1 MYLRSL
7 IKNIEVENFGGKGA
21 QLSRMMRAGF
31 PIPDGF
37 VISTSAFNQFK
48 KSDFSV
54 DKLKSD
60 VESELNRIGA
70 THYMVRSSAIGE
82 DSDENSFAGQLD
94 SFIVGNDLNEI
105 LQHIEKCWRSYEK
118 ENVKVYEEISN
129 KRLEGMGVVVQELI
143 DPDYA
148 GVIFTRSYLEANAM
162 LVEYVEGHGE
172 KLVSGE
178 VTPKRFHYRMES
190 RSGDVEFLPSLE
202 EGMRV
207 AKKIEAHY
215 GMPMDIE
222 WAMKNGKF
230 FVVQARKI
238 TTAWKEPEVYWSNTN
253 VNENYPEAISPL
265 LYSIARQS
273 YYHYFKNLS
282 RLFQVSEESI
292 RTLEGSFTNVIGV
305 FGGKMYYNMSSIH
318 AILSASPFS
327 EALIQS
333 FDNFVGYAEGA
344 KAAKVSSTNREKFL
358 FVRNVLKQNRAL
370 TKNVEAFERIVSE
383 YMNKVEGAITHSD
396 LRNLFHGFIEIRMHS
411 WYRASLADFFAMAFH
426 GLLGKL
432 CVKYY
437 GEGGVGIQNKLIQA
451 IPNLISSRPVIDMHE
466 LVLLIRNEET
476 IYSKFCEL
484 NPEEFWRLLNAE
496 YAESLVCKRIHDY
509 LTNWGFRCSGE
520 LMLTFKNY
528 IEEPHLFIS
537 LLKQYEKLPDQN
549 PESLM
554 HSKYL
559 EALAA
564 KREFKWFIFKKN
576 KLNVFRSLMDIWKLN
591 FLVKNACRGISSRER
606 VRLKQAQVY
615 FGFKLALKKVE
626 QAFLQRNI
634 LKSEGEIFFL
644 NYTEIAEHLDASQMA
659 SSASSEI
666 LQKRKAAF
674 EIESKW
680 IYPDDFYTSFGN
692 YCRPEQV
699 VKKEVLSH
707 SSAHLSGLCAC
718 AGVLTGRVKVLD
730 TVMEADKLEKGDILV
745 TRQTD
750 PGWVSVFPLISGLIV
765 ERGGMLSHG
774 AIVSREFGI
783 PAIVGVD
790 QATVK
795 LKDGDLITLNANL
808 GTVVIH
814 D

>member
-1 MYLRSL
+1 MYLLSL
-7 IKNIEVENFGGKGA
+7 NKNIAVEEFGGKGA

-37 VISTSAFNQFK
+37 VISTRAFERFEKAN
-48 KSDFSV
+48 FSIEEIRSEV
-54 DKLKSD
+54 QN
-60 VESELNRIGA
+60 ELNRIRA
-70 THYMVRSSAIGE
+70 THFMVRSSAIGE

-94 SFIVGNDLNEI
+94 SFLCGNDIDEI
-105 LQHIEKCWRSYEK
+105 LQHIKKCWKSYDK
-118 ENVKVYEEISN
+118 ENVKTYEAISN
-129 KRLEGMGVVVQELI
+129 KKLEGMGVVVQALI

-148 GVIFTRSYLEANAM
+148 GVIFTRSYLESNAV
-162 LVEYVEGHGE
+162 LVEYVQGHGE

-178 VTPKRFHYRMES
+178 VTPMRFHFRYGEGS
-190 RSGDVEFLPSLE
+190 SDAEFLPALE
-202 EGMRV
+202 EGMYI

-222 WAMKNGKF
+222 WALKDGRF
-230 FVVQARKI
+230 YVVQARKI
-238 TTAWKEPEVYWSNTN
+238 TTPWKEPEVYWSNTN

-292 RTLEGSFTNVIGV
+292 RALEGSFTNVIGV

-344 KAAKVSSTNREKFL
+344 KASKIPSTKKEKFT
-358 FVRNVLKQNRAL
+358 FVRNVLKQNKAL
-370 TKNVEAFERIVSE
+370 PQNVVEFERIVSN
-383 YMNKVEGAITHSD
+383 YMSDVQGAITHSD
-396 LRNLFHGFIEIRMHS
+396 IRKLFHGFIEIRMHS

-437 GEGGVGIQNKLIQA
+437 GEDGVGIQNKLIQA
-451 IPNLISSRPVIDMHE
+451 IPNLISSRPVIDMHH
-466 LVLLIRNEET
+466 LVLAVRKDEEVYAHFQSLNST
-476 IYSKFCEL
+476 DFWKWLSDEKFESDVFKGITAYL
-484 NPEEFWRLLNAE
+484 N
-496 YAESLVCKRIHDY
+496 
-509 LTNWGFRCSGE
+509 NWGFRCSGE

-528 IEEPHLFIS
+528 IEEPERFIS
-537 LLKQYEKLPDQN
+537 LLMQYEKLPDQN
-549 PESLM
+549 PEDVM
-554 HSKYL
+554 HAKYL
-559 EALAA
+559 EAVRA
-564 KREFKWFIFKKN
+564 KRDFSRFIFKKN
-576 KLNVFRSLMDIWKLN
+576 GLNILKSIVHVWQLN

-606 VRLKQAQVY
+606 VRLKQAQLY

-626 QAFLQRNI
+626 QAFIERNL

-659 SSASSEI
+659 SAASSEI
-666 LQKRKAAF
+666 WAARKREF
-674 EIESKW
+674 EVESKL
-680 IYPDDFYTSFGN
+680 IYPDDFYTTFGK
-692 YCRPEQV
+692 YCSPEQV
-699 VKKEVLSH
+699 TRKALDQHASGDLK
-707 SSAHLSGLCAC
+707 GLCAC
-718 AGVLTGRVKVLD
+718 GGVLTGRVKVLE

-783 PAIVGVD
+783 PAIVGVEE
-790 QATVK
+790 ATVK

-808 GTVVIH
+808 GTITIH

>member
-1 MYLRSL
+1 MYLLSL
-7 IKNIEVENFGGKGA
+7 NKNIAVEEFGGKGA

-37 VISTSAFNQFK
+37 VISTRAFERFEKAN
-48 KSDFSV
+48 FSIEEIRSEV
-54 DKLKSD
+54 QN
-60 VESELNRIGA
+60 ELNRIRA
-70 THYMVRSSAIGE
+70 THFMVRSSAIGE

-94 SFIVGNDLNEI
+94 SFLCGNDIDEI
-105 LQHIEKCWRSYEK
+105 LQHIKKCWKSYDK
-118 ENVKVYEEISN
+118 ENVKTYEAISN
-129 KRLEGMGVVVQELI
+129 KKLEGMGVVVQALI

-148 GVIFTRSYLEANAM
+148 GVIFTRSYLESNAV
-162 LVEYVEGHGE
+162 LVEYVQGHGE

-178 VTPKRFHYRMES
+178 VTPMRFHFRYGEGS
-190 RSGDVEFLPSLE
+190 SDAEFLPALE
-202 EGMRV
+202 EGMYI

-222 WAMKNGKF
+222 WALKDGRF
-230 FVVQARKI
+230 YVVQARKI
-238 TTAWKEPEVYWSNTN
+238 TTPWKEPEVYWSNTN

-292 RTLEGSFTNVIGV
+292 RALEGSFTNVIGV

-344 KAAKVSSTNREKFL
+344 KASKIPSTKKEKFT
-358 FVRNVLKQNRAL
+358 FVRNVLKQNKAL
-370 TKNVEAFERIVSE
+370 PQNVVEFERIVSN
-383 YMNKVEGAITHSD
+383 YMSDVQGAITHSD
-396 LRNLFHGFIEIRMHS
+396 IRKLFHGFIEIRMHS

-437 GEGGVGIQNKLIQA
+437 GEDGVGIQNKLIQA
-451 IPNLISSRPVIDMHE
+451 IPNLISSRPVIDMHH
-466 LVLLIRNEET
+466 LVLAVRKDEEVYAHFQSLNST
-476 IYSKFCEL
+476 DFWKWLSDEKFESDVFKGITAYL
-484 NPEEFWRLLNAE
+484 N
-496 YAESLVCKRIHDY
+496 
-509 LTNWGFRCSGE
+509 NWGFRCSGE

-528 IEEPHLFIS
+528 IEEPERFIS
-537 LLKQYEKLPDQN
+537 LLMQYEKLPDQN
-549 PESLM
+549 PEDVM
-554 HSKYL
+554 HAKYL
-559 EALAA
+559 EAVRA
-564 KREFKWFIFKKN
+564 KRDFSRFIFKKN
-576 KLNVFRSLMDIWKLN
+576 GLNILKSIVHVWQLN

-606 VRLKQAQVY
+606 VRLKQAQLY

-626 QAFLQRNI
+626 QAFIERNL

-644 NYTEIAEHLDASQMA
+644 NYTEISEHLDASQMA
-659 SSASSEI
+659 SAASSEI
-666 LQKRKAAF
+666 WAARKREF
-674 EIESKW
+674 EVESKL
-680 IYPDDFYTSFGN
+680 IYPDDFYTSFGK
-692 YCRPEQV
+692 YCSPEQV
-699 VKKEVLSH
+699 TRKALDQHASGDLK
-707 SSAHLSGLCAC
+707 GLCAC
-718 AGVLTGRVKVLD
+718 GGVLTGRVKVLE

-783 PAIVGVD
+783 PAIVGVEE
-790 QATVK
+790 ATVK

-808 GTVVIH
+808 GTITIH

>member
-1 MYLRSL
+1 MYLLSL
-7 IKNIEVENFGGKGA
+7 NKNIAVEEFGGKGA

-37 VISTSAFNQFK
+37 VISTRAFERFEKEN
-48 KSDFSV
+48 FSIEEI
-54 DKLKSD
+54 KSD
-60 VESELNRIGA
+60 VQFELNRIGA
-70 THYMVRSSAIGE
+70 SHFMVRSSAIGE

-94 SFIVGNDLNEI
+94 SFLCENDIDEI
-105 LQHIEKCWRSYEK
+105 LQHIKKCWKSYEK
-118 ENVKVYEEISN
+118 ENVKTYEAISN
-129 KRLEGMGVVVQELI
+129 KRLEGMGVVVQALI

-148 GVIFTRSYLEANAM
+148 GVIFTRSYLEANSV
-162 LVEYVEGHGE
+162 LVEYVQGHGE

-178 VTPKRFHYRMES
+178 VTPMRFHYRYGEGS
-190 RSGDVEFLPSLE
+190 ADAEFLPALE

-222 WAMKNGKF
+222 WALKDEKF
-230 FVVQARKI
+230 YVVQARKI
-238 TTAWKEPEVYWSNTN
+238 TTPWKEPEVYWSNTN

-292 RTLEGSFTNVIGV
+292 RSLEGSFTNVIGV

-333 FDNFVGYAEGA
+333 FDNFVGYSEGA
-344 KAAKVSSTNREKFL
+344 KAAKIPSTKKEKFL
-358 FVRNVLKQNRAL
+358 FVRNVLKQNKAL
-370 TKNVEAFERIVSE
+370 PMNVVQFERIVSD
-383 YMNKVEGAITHSD
+383 YMTDVQGAITHSD
-396 LRNLFHGFIEIRMHS
+396 IRKLFHGFIEIRMHS

-451 IPNLISSRPVIDMHE
+451 IPNLISSRPVIDMYE
-466 LVLLIRNEET
+466 LVVSIRKNESVYT
-476 IYSKFCEL
+476 KFQKSNALDFWLWL
-484 NPEEFWRLLNAE
+484 NDECAD
-496 YAESLVCKRIHDY
+496 SVVCKGIHEY
-509 LTNWGFRCSGE
+509 LNKWGFRCSGE

-528 IEEPHLFIS
+528 IEEPERFIA
-537 LLKQYEKLPDQN
+537 LLMQYEKLPDQN
-549 PESLM
+549 PEEVM
-554 HSKYL
+554 HTKYL
-559 EALAA
+559 EAVQA
-564 KREFKWFIFKKN
+564 KRDFKKYIFKKN
-576 KLNVFRSLMDIWKLN
+576 KLNLLKSILHVWQLN

-606 VRLKQAQVY
+606 VRLKQAQIY

-626 QAFLQRNI
+626 QSFLQRNI
-634 LKSEGEIFFL
+634 LKVEGEVFFL
-644 NYTEIAEHLDASQMA
+644 NYAEIIEHLDASQMA
-659 SSASSEI
+659 SASNSEI
-666 LQKRKAAF
+666 LESRKSAF
-674 EIESKW
+674 EVESKL
-680 IYPDDFYTSFGN
+680 IYPDDFYTTFGK
-692 YCRPEQV
+692 YTSPDQV
-699 VKKEVLSH
+699 TRKEVSTDLTSD
-707 SSAHLSGLCAC
+707 LKGLCAC
-718 AGVLTGRVKVLD
+718 GGVLTGRVKVLE
-730 TVMEADKLEKGDILV
+730 TIMEADKLEMGDILV

-783 PAIVGVD
+783 PAIVGVEL
-790 QATVK
+790 ATQK
-795 LKDGDLITLNANL
+795 LKDGDLITLNADK
-808 GTVVIH
+808 GTIVIH

>member
-1 MYLRSL
+1 MYLLSL
-7 IKNIEVENFGGKGA
+7 NKNIAVEEFGGKGA

-37 VISTSAFNQFK
+37 VISTRAFERYEKANFSIEEIKSEVQF
-48 KSDFSV
+48 
-54 DKLKSD
+54 
-60 VESELNRIGA
+60 ELNRIGA
-70 THYMVRSSAIGE
+70 SHYMVRSSAIGE

-94 SFIVGNDLNEI
+94 SFLCGNDIDEI
-105 LQHIEKCWRSYEK
+105 LQHIKKCWKSYDK
-118 ENVKVYEEISN
+118 ENVKTYEAISN
-129 KRLEGMGVVVQELI
+129 KKLEGMGVVVQALI

-148 GVIFTRSYLEANAM
+148 GVIFTRSYLESNAL
-162 LVEYVEGHGE
+162 LVEYVQGHGE

-178 VTPKRFHYRMES
+178 VTPMRFHFRYGEGS
-190 RSGDVEFLPSLE
+190 SDSEFLPALE
-202 EGMRV
+202 EGMYV

-222 WAMKNGKF
+222 WALKDGRF
-230 FVVQARKI
+230 YVVQARKI
-238 TTAWKEPEVYWSNTN
+238 TTPWKEPEVYWSNTN

-292 RTLEGSFTNVIGV
+292 RALEGSFTNVIGV

-344 KAAKVSSTNREKFL
+344 KAPKIPSTKKEKFA
-358 FVRNVLKQNRAL
+358 FVRNALKQNKAL
-370 TKNVEAFERIVSE
+370 PANVVEFERIVSN
-383 YMNKVEGAITHSD
+383 YMSDVQGAITHSD
-396 LRNLFHGFIEIRMHS
+396 IRKLFHGFIEIRMHS

-437 GEGGVGIQNKLIQA
+437 GEDGVGIQNKLIQA
-451 IPNLISSRPVIDMHE
+451 IPNLISSRPVIDMHH
-466 LVLLIRNEET
+466 LVLAVRKDEEV
-476 IYSKFCEL
+476 YAQFQSL
-484 NPEEFWRLLNAE
+484 NSTDFWKWLGDEKSESDVFKGITAYLN
-496 YAESLVCKRIHDY
+496 
-509 LTNWGFRCSGE
+509 NWGFRCSGE

-528 IEEPHLFIS
+528 IEEPERFIS
-537 LLKQYEKLPDQN
+537 LLMQYEKLPDQN
-549 PESLM
+549 PEDVM
-554 HSKYL
+554 HAKYL
-559 EALAA
+559 EAVRA
-564 KREFKWFIFKKN
+564 KRDFSRFIFKKN
-576 KLNVFRSLMDIWKLN
+576 GLNVLKSIIHVWQLN

-606 VRLKQAQVY
+606 VRLKQAQLY

-626 QAFLQRNI
+626 QAFIERNL

-659 SSASSEI
+659 SAASSEI
-666 LQKRKAAF
+666 WAARKREF
-674 EIESKW
+674 EVESKL
-680 IYPDDFYTSFGN
+680 IYPDDFYTSFGK
-692 YCRPEQV
+692 YCSPEQV
-699 VKKEVLSH
+699 TRKAVDQHASGDLK
-707 SSAHLSGLCAC
+707 GLCAC
-718 AGVLTGRVKVLD
+718 GGVLTGRVKVLE

-783 PAIVGVD
+783 PAIVGVEE
-790 QATVK
+790 ATVK

-808 GTVVIH
+808 GTITIH

>member
-1 MYLRSL
+1 MHLLSLR
-7 IKNIEVENFGGKGA
+7 KNITVERYGGKGA

-37 VISTSAFNQFK
+37 VVSTDVFNRFK
-48 KSDFSV
+48 EGGYSV
-54 DKLKSD
+54 NELKEE
-60 VESELNRIGA
+60 VLRELNRIGA
-70 THYMVRSSAIGE
+70 SHYMVRSSAIGE

-94 SFIVGNDLNEI
+94 SFLCGNDVEEI

-118 ENVKVYEEISN
+118 ENVKTYEAISN
-129 KRLEGMGVVVQELI
+129 KRLEGMGVVVQELV
-143 DPDYA
+143 DPDFA
-148 GVIFTRSYLEANAM
+148 GVIFTRSYLEADAM

-178 VTPKRFHYRMES
+178 VMPMRFHFRFNEGS
-190 RSGDVEFLPSLE
+190 VDEEFLSALT
-202 EGMRV
+202 EGMHV
-207 AKKIEAHY
+207 AKRIEAHY

-222 WAMKNGKF
+222 WALKDGKF
-230 FVVQARKI
+230 YVVQARKI
-238 TTAWKEPEVYWSNTN
+238 TTAWKESEVYWSNTN

-265 LYSIARQS
+265 LYSIARHS

-282 RLFQVSEESI
+282 KLFQVSEESI
-292 RTLEGSFTNVIGV
+292 RRLEGSFTNVIGV

-344 KAAKVSSTNREKFL
+344 KASRIPSTKKEKL
-358 FVRNVLKQNRAL
+358 VFVRSVLKQNKSL
-370 TKNVEAFERIVSE
+370 PQNVEAFEILVSN
-383 YMNKVEGAITHSD
+383 YMKEVSQAITHSD
-396 LRNLFHGFIEIRMHS
+396 IRKLFHGFVEIRMHS

-466 LVLLIRNEET
+466 LVLSIRKNEV
-476 IYSKFCEL
+476 IYSKFQEG
-484 NPEEFWRLLNAE
+484 NAREFWNWLNGE
-496 YAESLVCKRIHDY
+496 YAESLVCKGIHDY
-509 LTNWGFRCSGE
+509 LNNWGFRCSGE

-528 IEEPHLFIS
+528 IEEPDRFIA
-537 LLKQYEKLPDQN
+537 LLMQYEKLPDQN
-549 PESLM
+549 PEVVM
-554 HSKYL
+554 HGKYL
-559 EALAA
+559 EALQA
-564 KREFKWFIFKKN
+564 KRDFKRHIFKKN
-576 KLNVFRSLMDIWKLN
+576 KLNVLKSILHIWQLN
-591 FLVKNACRGISSRER
+591 FLVKNACKGISSRER
-606 VRLKQAQVY
+606 VRLKQAQLY
-615 FGFKLALKKVE
+615 FGFKLALKKIE
-626 QAFLQRNI
+626 DALIQRNV
-634 LKSEGEIFFL
+634 LKEEGDVFFL
-644 NYTEIAEHLDASQMA
+644 NYLEIAEHLDASQMA
-659 SSASSEI
+659 SEAITEI
-666 LQKRKAAF
+666 VKARKLAY
-674 EIESKW
+674 EVESKL
-680 IYPDDFYTSFGN
+680 IYPDDFYTQFGTYTSPN
-692 YCRPEQV
+692 HVTKKV
-699 VKKEVLSH
+699 VNTD
-707 SSAHLSGLCAC
+707 SSGDLFGLCAC

-730 TVMEADKLEKGDILV
+730 TVMEANKLEKGDILV

-795 LKDGDLITLNANL
+795 LKDGDMITLNADK
-808 GTVVIH
+808 GTIVIH

>member
-1 MYLRSL
+1 MYLLSL
-7 IKNIEVENFGGKGA
+7 NKNIAVEEFGGKGA

-37 VISTSAFNQFK
+37 VISTQAFERFEKANFSIEEIKSEVQF
-48 KSDFSV
+48 
-54 DKLKSD
+54 
-60 VESELNRIGA
+60 ELNRIGA
-70 THYMVRSSAIGE
+70 SHYMVRSSAIGE

-94 SFIVGNDLNEI
+94 SFLCGNDIDEI
-105 LQHIEKCWRSYEK
+105 LQHIKKCWRSYEK
-118 ENVKVYEEISN
+118 ENVKSYEAISN
-129 KRLEGMGVVVQELI
+129 KKLEGMGVVVQALI

-148 GVIFTRSYLEANAM
+148 GVIFTRSYLESNAV
-162 LVEYVEGHGE
+162 LVEYVRGHGE

-178 VTPKRFHYRMES
+178 VTPMRFHFRYGEGS
-190 RSGDVEFLPSLE
+190 ADSEFLPALE
-202 EGMRV
+202 EGMYV

-222 WAMKNGKF
+222 WALKDGRF
-230 FVVQARKI
+230 YVVQARKI
-238 TTAWKEPEVYWSNTN
+238 TTPWKEPEIYWSNTN
-253 VNENYPEAISPL
+253 VNENYPEAITPL

-292 RTLEGSFTNVIGV
+292 RALEGSFTNVIGV

-344 KAAKVSSTNREKFL
+344 KASKIPSTNKEKFA
-358 FVRNVLKQNRAL
+358 FVRNVLKQNKAL
-370 TKNVEAFERIVSE
+370 PQNVVEFERIVSN
-383 YMNKVEGAITHSD
+383 YMNEVQGAITHSD
-396 LRNLFHGFIEIRMHS
+396 IQKLFHGFIEIRMHS

-437 GEGGVGIQNKLIQA
+437 GEHGVGIQNKLIQA
-451 IPNLISSRPVIDMHE
+451 IPNLISSRPVIDMHL
-466 LVLLIRNEET
+466 LVLAIRKDEEV
-476 IYSKFCEL
+476 YSKFQ
-484 NPEEFWRLLNAE
+484 LLNSTDFLKWLSDE
-496 YAESLVCKRIHDY
+496 KFESDVFKGITAY
-509 LTNWGFRCSGE
+509 LNNWGFRCSGE

-528 IEEPHLFIS
+528 IEEPERFIS
-537 LLKQYEKLPDQN
+537 LLMQYEKLPDQN
-549 PESLM
+549 PEEVM
-554 HSKYL
+554 HAKYL
-559 EALAA
+559 EAVRA
-564 KREFKWFIFKKN
+564 KRDFSSFIFKKN
-576 KLNVFRSLMDIWKLN
+576 GLNFLKSMFHVWQLN

-606 VRLKQAQVY
+606 VRLKQAQLY

-626 QAFLQRNI
+626 QVFIQKNI
-634 LKSEGEIFFL
+634 LKSEGDIFFL

-659 SSASSEI
+659 SAASSEI
-666 LQKRKAAF
+666 WAARKREF
-674 EIESKW
+674 EVESKL
-680 IYPDDFYTSFGN
+680 IYPDDFYTSFGK
-692 YCRPEQV
+692 YCSPEQV
-699 VKKEVLSH
+699 TRKAEDEDTSGDLK
-707 SSAHLSGLCAC
+707 GLCAC
-718 AGVLTGRVKVLD
+718 GGVLTGRVKVLE

-783 PAIVGVD
+783 PAIVGVEE
-790 QATVK
+790 ATVK

-808 GTVVIH
+808 GIITIH

>member
-1 MYLRSL
+1 MYLLSL
-7 IKNIEVENFGGKGA
+7 NKNIAVEEFGGKGA

-37 VISTSAFNQFK
+37 VISTRAFERFEKANFSIEEIKSEVQF
-48 KSDFSV
+48 
-54 DKLKSD
+54 
-60 VESELNRIGA
+60 ELNRIGA
-70 THYMVRSSAIGE
+70 SQYMVRSSAIGE

-94 SFIVGNDLNEI
+94 SFLCGNDIDEI
-105 LQHIEKCWRSYEK
+105 LQHIKKCWKSYDK
-118 ENVKVYEEISN
+118 ENVKTYEAISN
-129 KRLEGMGVVVQELI
+129 KKLEGMGVVVQALI

-148 GVIFTRSYLEANAM
+148 GVIFTRSYLESNAV
-162 LVEYVEGHGE
+162 LVEYVQGHGE

-178 VTPKRFHYRMES
+178 VTPMRFHFRYGEGS
-190 RSGDVEFLPSLE
+190 SDVEFLPALE
-202 EGMRV
+202 EGMYF

-222 WAMKNGKF
+222 WALKDGRF

-238 TTAWKEPEVYWSNTN
+238 TTPWKEPEVYWSNTN

-292 RTLEGSFTNVIGV
+292 RALEGSFTNVIGV

-344 KAAKVSSTNREKFL
+344 KASKIPSTNKEKFA
-358 FVRNVLKQNRAL
+358 FVRNVLKQNKAL
-370 TKNVEAFERIVSE
+370 PANVVEFERIVSN
-383 YMNKVEGAITHSD
+383 YMSDVQGAITNSD
-396 LRNLFHGFIEIRMHS
+396 IRKLFNGFIEIRMHS
-411 WYRASLADFFAMAFH
+411 WYRASL
-426 GLLGKL
+426 
-432 CVKYY
+432 
-437 GEGGVGIQNKLIQA
+437 
-451 IPNLISSRPVIDMHE
+451 SRPVIDMHE
-466 LVLLIRNEET
+466 LVLSIRKNET
-476 IYSKFCEL
+476 IYKKFKEENALDFWVWL
-484 NPEEFWRLLNAE
+484 NDEC
-496 YAESLVCKRIHDY
+496 AESLVCKRIQDY
-509 LTNWGFRCSGE
+509 LNNWGFRCSGE

-528 IEEPHLFIS
+528 IEEPERFIA
-537 LLKQYEKLPDQN
+537 LLMQYEKLPDQN
-549 PESLM
+549 PEEVM
-554 HSKYL
+554 YKKYL
-559 EALAA
+559 EALQA
-564 KREFKWFIFKKN
+564 KRDFKKYIFKKN
-576 KLNVFRSLMDIWKLN
+576 KLNFLKSILHTWQLN
-591 FLVKNACRGISSRER
+591 FLVKNACKGISSRER
-606 VRLKQAQVY
+606 VRLKQAQLY

-626 QAFLQRNI
+626 QAFIQKNI
-634 LKSEGEIFFL
+634 LKSEGDVFFL

-659 SSASSEI
+659 SAASAEI
-666 LQKRKAAF
+666 LESRKQAF
-674 EIESKW
+674 EVESKL
-680 IYPDDFYTSFGN
+680 IYPDDFYTTFGK
-692 YCRPEQV
+692 YCSPDQV
-699 VKKEVLSH
+699 TRKEVSTD
-707 SSAHLSGLCAC
+707 SSSDLKGLCAC
-718 AGVLTGRVKVLD
+718 GGILTGRVKVLE

-783 PAIVGVD
+783 PAIVGVEL
-790 QATVK
+790 ATQK
-795 LKDGDLITLNANL
+795 LKDGDVITLNADK
-808 GTVVIH
+808 GTIIIH

>member
-1 MYLRSL
+1 MYLLSL
-7 IKNIEVENFGGKGA
+7 NKNIAVEEFGGKGA

-37 VISTSAFNQFK
+37 VISTQAFDRFEKANFSIEEIKSEVQF
-48 KSDFSV
+48 
-54 DKLKSD
+54 
-60 VESELNRIGA
+60 ELNRIGA
-70 THYMVRSSAIGE
+70 SHYMVRSSAIGE

-94 SFIVGNDLNEI
+94 SFLCGNDIDEI
-105 LQHIEKCWRSYEK
+105 LQHIKKCWKSYEK
-118 ENVKVYEEISN
+118 ENVKTYEAISN
-129 KRLEGMGVVVQELI
+129 KKLEGMGVVVHALI
-143 DPDYA
+143 DPDFA
-148 GVIFTRSYLEANAM
+148 GVIFTQSYLKSNAM
-162 LVEYVEGHGE
+162 LVEYVQGHGE
-172 KLVSGE
+172 KLVSGQ
-178 VTPKRFHYRMES
+178 VTPKQFHYRIGEGS
-190 RSGDVEFLPSLE
+190 SDAEFMSSLE
-202 EGMRV
+202 YGMTV
-207 AKKIEAHY
+207 AKKIETYY

-222 WAMKNGKF
+222 WALKDGKF
-230 FVVQARKI
+230 YVVQARKI

-292 RTLEGSFTNVIGV
+292 RALEGSFTNVIGV

-344 KAAKVSSTNREKFL
+344 KASKILSTNKEKFA
-358 FVRNVLKQNRAL
+358 FVRNVLKQNKAL
-370 TKNVEAFERIVSE
+370 PQNVVEFERIVSN
-383 YMNKVEGAITHSD
+383 YMNEVQGAITHSD
-396 LRNLFHGFIEIRMHS
+396 IQKLFHGFIEIRMHS

-437 GEGGVGIQNKLIQA
+437 GEHGVGIQNKLIQA
-451 IPNLISSRPVIDMHE
+451 IPNLISSRPVIDMHL
-466 LVLLIRNEET
+466 LVLAIRKDEEV
-476 IYSKFCEL
+476 YSKFQ
-484 NPEEFWRLLNAE
+484 LLNSTDFLKWLSDE
-496 YAESLVCKRIHDY
+496 KFESDVFKGITAY
-509 LTNWGFRCSGE
+509 LNNWGFRCSGE

-528 IEEPHLFIS
+528 IEEPERFIS
-537 LLKQYEKLPDQN
+537 LLMQYEKLPDQN
-549 PESLM
+549 PEEVM
-554 HSKYL
+554 HAKYL
-559 EALAA
+559 EAVRA
-564 KREFKWFIFKKN
+564 KRDFSSFIFKKN
-576 KLNVFRSLMDIWKLN
+576 GLNFLKSMFHVWQLN

-606 VRLKQAQVY
+606 VRLKQAQLY

-626 QAFLQRNI
+626 QVFIQKNI
-634 LKSEGEIFFL
+634 LKSEGDIFFL

-659 SSASSEI
+659 SAASSEI
-666 LQKRKAAF
+666 WAARKREF
-674 EIESKW
+674 EVESKL
-680 IYPDDFYTSFGN
+680 IYPDDFYTSFGK
-692 YCRPEQV
+692 YCSPEQV
-699 VKKEVLSH
+699 TRKAEDEDTSGDLK
-707 SSAHLSGLCAC
+707 GLCAC
-718 AGVLTGRVKVLD
+718 GGVLTGRVKVLE

-783 PAIVGVD
+783 PAIVSVEE
-790 QATVK
+790 ATVK

-808 GTVVIH
+808 GIITIH

>member
-1 MYLRSL
+1 MYLLSL
-7 IKNIEVENFGGKGA
+7 NKNIAVEEFGGKGA
-21 QLSRMMRAGF
+21 QLSRMFRAGF

-37 VISTSAFNQFK
+37 VISTKAFERFEKENFSIEEIKSEVQF
-48 KSDFSV
+48 
-54 DKLKSD
+54 
-60 VESELNRIGA
+60 ELNRINA
-70 THYMVRSSAIGE
+70 SHFMVRSSAIGE

-94 SFIVGNDLNEI
+94 SFLCGNDIDEI
-105 LQHIEKCWRSYEK
+105 LQHIKKCWKSYEK
-118 ENVKVYEEISN
+118 ENVKAYEAISN
-129 KRLEGMGVVVQELI
+129 KRLEGMGVVVQALI

-148 GVIFTRSYLEANAM
+148 GVIFTRSYLEANAV
-162 LVEYVEGHGE
+162 LVEYVQGHGE

-178 VTPKRFHYRMES
+178 VTPMRFHYRYGEGS
-190 RSGDVEFLPSLE
+190 ADAEFLPALE
-202 EGMRV
+202 EGMHV
-207 AKKIEAHY
+207 AKNIESHY

-222 WAMKNGKF
+222 WALKDGKF
-230 FVVQARKI
+230 YVVQARKI

-292 RTLEGSFTNVIGV
+292 RLLESSFTNVIGA

-344 KAAKVSSTNREKFL
+344 KAAKIPSTTKKKFS
-358 FVRNVLKQNRAL
+358 FVRNVLKQNKAL
-370 TKNVEAFERIVSE
+370 QKNVVEFERIVSN
-383 YMNKVEGAITHSD
+383 YMGDVQGAITHSD
-396 LRNLFHGFIEIRMHS
+396 IQKLFHGFIEIRMHS

-437 GEGGVGIQNKLIQA
+437 GDGGVGIQNKLIQA

-466 LVLLIRNEET
+466 LVISIRKNEI
-476 IYSKFCEL
+476 IYRKFQKGNPLDFWHWL
-484 NPEEFWRLLNAE
+484 NDEC
-496 YAESLVCKRIHDY
+496 AESLVCKGIHDY
-509 LTNWGFRCSGE
+509 LNNWGFRCSGE

-528 IEEPHLFIS
+528 IEEPERFIA
-537 LLKQYEKLPDQN
+537 LLMQYEKLPDQN
-549 PESLM
+549 PEEVM
-554 HSKYL
+554 HTKYL
-559 EALAA
+559 EALQA
-564 KREFKWFIFKKN
+564 KRDFKKYIFKKN
-576 KLNVFRSLMDIWKLN
+576 KLNLLKSVLHVWQLN

-606 VRLKQAQVY
+606 VRLKQAQLY

-626 QAFLQRNI
+626 QLFIQRNI

-644 NYTEIAEHLDASQMA
+644 NYTEIVEHFDASQMA
-659 SSASSEI
+659 SAASREI
-666 LQKRKAAF
+666 LESRKRAF
-674 EIESKW
+674 EVESKL
-680 IYPDDFYTSFGN
+680 IYPDDFYTTFGK
-692 YCRPEQV
+692 YCSPEQV
-699 VKKEVLSH
+699 TRKEVSDH
-707 SSAHLSGLCAC
+707 STSDLRGLCAC
-718 AGVLTGRVKVLD
+718 GGVLTGRVKVLE

-783 PAIVGVD
+783 PAIVGVER
-790 QATVK
+790 ATQK
-795 LKDGDLITLNANL
+795 LKDGDLITLNADK
-808 GTVVIH
+808 GTIVIH

>member
-1 MYLRSL
+1 MYLLSL
-7 IKNIEVENFGGKGA
+7 NKNIAVEEFGGKGA

-37 VISTSAFNQFK
+37 VISTRAFERFEKEN
-48 KSDFSV
+48 FSIEEIRN
-54 DKLKSD
+54 DIQ
-60 VESELNRIGA
+60 SELNRIGA
-70 THYMVRSSAIGE
+70 SHYMVRSSAIGE

-94 SFIVGNDLNEI
+94 SFLCGNDIDEI
-105 LQHIEKCWRSYEK
+105 LQHIKKCWKSYEK
-118 ENVKVYEEISN
+118 ENVKTYEAISN
-129 KRLEGMGVVVQELI
+129 KRLEGMGVVVQALI

-148 GVIFTRSYLEANAM
+148 GVIFTRSYLESNAV
-162 LVEYVEGHGE
+162 LVEYVQGHGE

-178 VTPKRFHYRMES
+178 VTPMRFHYRYGEGS
-190 RSGDVEFLPSLE
+190 RDAEFLPALE
-202 EGMRV
+202 EGMHV
-207 AKKIEAHY
+207 AKNIESHY

-222 WAMKNGKF
+222 WALKDGKF
-230 FVVQARKI
+230 YVVQARKI

-292 RTLEGSFTNVIGV
+292 RALEGSFTNVIGV
-305 FGGKMYYNMSSIH
+305 FGGKMFYNMSSIH

-344 KAAKVSSTNREKFL
+344 KASKIPSTNNEKFA
-358 FVRNVLKQNRAL
+358 FVRNVLKQNKAL
-370 TKNVEAFERIVSE
+370 PQNVVEFERIVSN
-383 YMNKVEGAITHSD
+383 YMSDVQGAITHSD
-396 LRNLFHGFIEIRMHS
+396 IRNLFHGFIEIRMHS

-437 GEGGVGIQNKLIQA
+437 GDGGVGIQNKLIQA

-466 LVLLIRNEET
+466 LVLSIRKNEVVYT
-476 IYSKFCEL
+476 KFQEGNALDFWIWL
-484 NPEEFWRLLNAE
+484 NSEF
-496 YAESLVCKRIHDY
+496 AESAVCKGIHDY
-509 LTNWGFRCSGE
+509 LNNWGFRCSGE

-528 IEEPHLFIS
+528 IEEPERFIA
-537 LLKQYEKLPDQN
+537 LLMQYEKLPDQN
-549 PESLM
+549 PEEVM
-554 HSKYL
+554 HTKYL
-559 EALAA
+559 EALQA
-564 KREFKWFIFKKN
+564 KRDFKKYIFKKN
-576 KLNVFRSLMDIWKLN
+576 KLNLLKSIFHVWQLN
-591 FLVKNACRGISSRER
+591 FLVKNACKGISSRER
-606 VRLKQAQVY
+606 VRLKQAQLY

-626 QAFLQRNI
+626 QSFLQRNI

-659 SSASSEI
+659 SAASIEI
-666 LQKRKAAF
+666 LESRKQAF
-674 EIESKW
+674 EVESKL
-680 IYPDDFYTSFGN
+680 IYPDDFYTTFGK
-692 YCRPEQV
+692 YCSPDQV
-699 VKKEVLSH
+699 TRKEVSTD
-707 SSAHLSGLCAC
+707 SSSDLKGLCAC
-718 AGVLTGRVKVLD
+718 GGVLTGRVKVLE

-783 PAIVGVD
+783 PAIVGVEL
-790 QATVK
+790 ATLK
-795 LKDGDLITLNANL
+795 LKDGDLITLNADK
-808 GTVVIH
+808 GTIVIH